1 MKGESMKVNEN
12 RIIRYLSAIAFADF
26 TRFAETITAEDGSQ
40 CLVIKDTSQLTS
52 SERCAISSMKVGTK
66 GIEVKLYDRLKA
78 IEGYPLIRL
87 SINTYLFRYCAASPF
102 GFIARRQRFGR

>member
-1 MKGESMKVNEN
+1 MKVNEN

-26 TRFAETITAEDGSQ
+26 TRFAETITDEDGSQ

-78 IEGYPLIRL
+78 IEMLARFTGAFNGCGDELGALRE
-87 SINTYLFRYCAASPF
+87 LFDSLDEEESA
-102 GFIARRQRFGR
+102 